1 MAIVDEIE
9 RIKTNIENAY
19 TALEEKGATLPT
31 ERNSANLSAVIIEVP
46 TGGGSGD
53 EELINSYMSLVDNT
67 LGANCTKLP
76 DGITSLGDYAF
87 YGRTNLAITELP
99 KTLTY
104 IGKQAFCNCT
114 YLNITE
120 VWGTQKKT
128 TSSYVEIQ
136 SSCFFGC
143 NHLNTI
149 KIININNPKNLPL
162 QLDDYCFKSCTR
174 LEIVDLP
181 SNTKA
186 MSDYVFQSC
195 TSLKTLICRA
205 TTPPTIYST
214 AFSGVTFDVIYVPDN
229 SLDTYKSASNW
240 SKFASKMKPL
250 SEYGG

>member
-9 RIKTNIENAY
+9 RIKTNIANAY

-31 ERNSANLSAVIIEVP
+31 ERNSDNLSAVIVEVP
-46 TGGGSGD
+46 TGSGD
-53 EELINSYMSLVDNT
+53 EELVNSYMSVIDNT

-114 YLNITE
+114 NLNITE
-120 VWGTQKKT
+120 VWGTQKKA

-162 QLDDYCFKSCTR
+162 QLDDTCFKSCTR
-174 LEIVDLP
+174 LKTVDLP

-229 SLDTYKSASNW
+229 SLNTYKSASNW
-240 SKFASKMKPL
+240 SKFANVMKPL